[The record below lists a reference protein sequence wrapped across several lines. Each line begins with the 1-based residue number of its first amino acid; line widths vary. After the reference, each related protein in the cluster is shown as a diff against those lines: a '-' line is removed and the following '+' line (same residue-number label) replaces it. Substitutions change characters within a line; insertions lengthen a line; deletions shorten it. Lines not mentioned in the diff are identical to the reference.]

1 MTGKVAEVVVRLRDQ
16 ASGTSKKIAGGLR
29 GIADGASDI
38 GKKSGEVNKLATA
51 LDKANA
57 AAKKVGDF
65 RSAKQGFSEANRA
78 FREAE
83 ANVRRIGKAMAEAE
97 TPTRK
102 LESSYRRAQAA
113 VKAASAEVDRQR
125 AAFAS
130 AKGALNE
137 FGIGVSNLASQEA
150 RLKSSIEQT
159 TAALKRQEA
168 VEASAHAQATARMER
183 RNRIGNAVLGL
194 GAAHKG
200 KQFGRS
206 AVESVAEFD
215 IATRKQREFV
225 DIDPEMQRKVLLPQA
240 KKIGQ
245 DTQFSNTDVV
255 KAQTKAMQGLPPEF
269 SAKLRAEVGA
279 GIIESVK
286 NYALVMEADMEQS
299 AEAIRSFLQT
309 TRKDISSKEKA
320 IAEATRA
327 TNLMVKMAKLGGMSD
342 EDVQQ
347 FMKYGAATGTAAGLS
362 DSTMGALGAVA
373 RRGGLRGD
381 EAGVFMRSA
390 ASKLVAPTKKGREA
404 LITAGID
411 FDKYTKMPGGMSVE
425 NLEKFSKER
434 FGKGFDDSQKGR
446 IADLMENGDVV
457 GNREEFIKQISE
469 IVSESFDKKKDGK
482 TKAQDAQKIAKMVG
496 DFQKLSVESVDTEGL
511 LSAIMNN
518 PKMSIGLLNAFF
530 TDKHGGKAS
539 ILASMFGDFKNN
551 KQQLDAVGNDP
562 DFAKRKADEIMGGIG
577 GELERLKG
585 SVQNL
590 TLAFGEANAGWLQV
604 GMKGIGTA
612 LDSISNLSPAAQQAA
627 TALGLV
633 AAAYGAFKGAQAL
646 MGGFGLNASA
656 VALTESAAALNV
668 AAGRLAMGGAAGA
681 AGSAAGTAASA
692 ATGAAGA
699 SGAAATASKGAGI
712 ASKIG
717 PLLGKLGLWG
727 AAASGVYEVTA
738 PIREANE
745 KRFEGVAPGEEHN
758 QGKAKMKAAN
768 EAARQRLL
776 ETRRQVE
783 GEPITDSLLE
793 QSRQKQEAWK
803 ADPEA
808 ARGRAMIQSSG
819 GSTTPQAA
827 ISDAKVGGDSKSTGA
842 AAGQEVGQGIKEGL
856 AGAQGAIEAQANA
869 IMAALK
875 SKFAAGIDVPVRAK
889 LEGSGLRG
897 VHADAGI

>member
-1 MTGKVAEVVVRLRDQ
+1 MTKVAEVVVRLRDQ
-16 ASGTSKKIAGGLR
+16 ASGAAKNITGGLR
-29 GIADGASDI
+29 GIANSAGEI

-51 LDKANA
+51 LDKANV

-83 ANVRRIGKAMAEAE
+83 ANVRRIGKAMAEADA
-97 TPTRK
+97 PTRK

-137 FGIGVSNLASQEA
+137 FGLGVNNLASQEA

-159 TAALKRQEA
+159 TAALKRQQSA
-168 VEASAHAQATARMER
+168 QQAAHAAMIAKQER
-183 RNRIGNAVLGL
+183 RNRIGDAVVGL
-194 GAAHKG
+194 GAAHQAKR
-200 KQFGRS
+200 FS
-206 AVESVAEFD
+206 INAVQAAGEFD

-225 DIDPEMQRKVLLPQA
+225 EIDPEMQRKVLLPQA

-434 FGKGFDDSQKGR
+434 FGKGFDDNQKAR
-446 IADLMENGDVV
+446 ISDLMENGDVV

-469 IVSESFDKKKDGK
+469 IVSESFDKKKDGT

-496 DFQKLSVESVDTEGL
+496 DFQKMSVESVDTEGL
-511 LSAIMNN
+511 LSAIMSN

-590 TLAFGEANAGWLQV
+590 TLAFGEANSGWLQV
-604 GMKGIGTA
+604 GMKGVGTV

-633 AAAYGAFKGAQAL
+633 GAAYGAVKGAQAL

-656 VALTESAAALNV
+656 VALTESAAALN
-668 AAGRLAMGGAAGA
+668 AAAARL
-681 AGSAAGTAASA
+681 
-692 ATGAAGA
+692 GA
-699 SGAAATASKGAGI
+699 SGGAPDLPGSPDKKPAASPPAKSG

-717 PLLGKLGLWG
+717 GLASILGRV
-727 AAASGVYEVTA
+727 AAPAAVAAGMYDLISTGPEPVKGDRDGV
-738 PIREANE
+738 
-745 KRFEGVAPGEEHN
+745 KPGEAHN
-758 QGKAKMKAAN
+758 FSQKRRASAN

-783 GEPITDSLLE
+783 GEPITASLLE

-808 ARGRAMIQSSG
+808 ARGRAMIQAGG
-819 GSTTPQAA
+819 GSTSPQAA
-827 ISDAKVGGDSKSTGA
+827 VSDAKVGADSKSTGA

-856 AGAQGAIEAQANA
+856 AAARGAVEAEANA
-869 IMAALK
+869 MMAALK
-875 SKFAAGIDVPVRAK
+875 SKFAAGFDIPVRAK

-897 VHADAGI
+897 VHADAGIG